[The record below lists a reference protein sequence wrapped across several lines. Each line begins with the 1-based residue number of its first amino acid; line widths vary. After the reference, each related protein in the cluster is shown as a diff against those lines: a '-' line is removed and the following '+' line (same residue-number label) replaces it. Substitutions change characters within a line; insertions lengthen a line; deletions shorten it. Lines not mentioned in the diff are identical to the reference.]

1 MRLRGTR
8 MDFSDSQEIN
18 HMKIVAGYGKQQQHI
33 TEVKLQGIGN
43 TSLNSV
49 PTKLPARGLRLE
61 TKCKNKQVKQLGAFY
76 VSQMGPA
83 IIGPLAELKAT
94 SKSYVYMVT
103 VYLPKRKLHLS
114 TSLFGGLS
122 NGDINVSV

>member
-18 HMKIVAGYGKQQQHI
+18 RMKIVAGYGKQQQHS

-43 TSLNSV
+43 ASLNSV

-61 TKCKNKQVKQLGAFY
+61 TKCENNQVKPLGGRTGFLCFPDGSSYNWSTGRNSNQLANLMF
-76 VSQMGPA
+76 
-83 IIGPLAELKAT
+83 IW
-94 SKSYVYMVT
+94 
-103 VYLPKRKLHLS
+103 LP
-114 TSLFGGLS
+114 F
-122 NGDINVSV
+122 I